1 MRIPVSTVTGP
12 SVEPV
17 TLAEIK
23 THLRGISHTDHDDL
37 LNSLIQS
44 AREYVETATNRAL
57 VQRTLAAYFKD
68 WPDNDTFYLPYAP
81 LQSVS
86 TIKYTDTDGTVTT
99 FSSDDYEVETN
110 LTPGMVLLGYEK
122 TWPTATLH
130 NDEYP
135 IEVTYVC
142 GYEPDSS
149 SPVSYTANIP
159 ENLKTAIKFHVEMMY
174 DKPPADYVGTLEK
187 AIDSLLIGYKVWGF

>member
-1 MRIPVSTVTGP
+1 MRIPVSTVTAP

-23 THLRGISHTDHDDL
+23 THLRGISHSDHDDL
-37 LNSLIQS
+37 LNGLIKS
-44 AREYVETATNRAL
+44 AREYVETVTNRAL

-86 TIKYTDTDGTVTT
+86 TIKYTDTDGTVTP
-99 FSSDDYEVETN
+99 FSSDNYEVETN
-110 LTPGMVLLGYEK
+110 LTPGLVMLGYDES
-122 TWPTATLH
+122 WPTDTLH
-130 NDEYP
+130 HDEYP
-135 IEVTYVC
+135 IEITYVC
-142 GYEPDSS
+142 GYEPDDS

-174 DKPPADYVGTLEK
+174 DKPPADYVKTLER